1 MIDPVTAFAAIKSG
15 HGMLMSAV
23 KAGRDLSQMGTAI
36 QKWATG
42 ESALQAKAEAKKS
55 SFFTKLSGVE
65 NSAIDEFFHKK
76 QQDEMRDQLRECFM
90 LYGKKGDWEQLNSFI
105 AKERARL
112 KELYV
117 KEEKRRQMWRDIGF
131 AFLIT
136 CSVGLILG
144 ILGFVAFQAQA
155 YAQPPY
161 IIGSVY

>member
-15 HGMLMSAV
+15 HSMLMSAV

-36 QKWATG
+36 QKWANG

-55 SFFTKLSGVE
+55 SFFSKLSGVE

-112 KELYV
+112 KEQYV
-117 KEEKRRQMWRDIGF
+117 REEKRRQMWRDIGKATLIVSLF
-131 AFLIT
+131 AFAVFLF
-136 CSVGLILG
+136 
-144 ILGFVAFQAQA
+144 GFVFVQSNEVA
-155 YAQPPY
+155 YY
-161 IIGSVY
+161 DIN

>member
-1 MIDPVTAFAAIKSG
+1 
-15 HGMLMSAV
+15 MLMSAV

-36 QKWATG
+36 QKWANG

-55 SFFTKLSGVE
+55 SFFSKLSGVE

-112 KELYV
+112 KEQYV
-117 KEEKRRQMWRDIGF
+117 REEKRRQMWRDIGKATLIVSLF
-131 AFLIT
+131 AFAVFLF
-136 CSVGLILG
+136 
-144 ILGFVAFQAQA
+144 GFVFVQSNEVA
-155 YAQPPY
+155 YY
-161 IIGSVY
+161 DIY

>member
-1 MIDPVTAFAAIKSG
+1 LIDPVTAFAAIKSG
-15 HGMLMSAV
+15 HSMLMSAV

-36 QKWATG
+36 QKWANG

-55 SFFTKLSGVE
+55 SFFSKLSGVE

-112 KELYV
+112 KEQYV
-117 KEEKRRQMWRDIGF
+117 REEKRRQMWRDIGKATLIVSLF
-131 AFLIT
+131 AFAVFLF
-136 CSVGLILG
+136 
-144 ILGFVAFQAQA
+144 GFVFVQSNEVA
-155 YAQPPY
+155 YY
-161 IIGSVY
+161 DIN

>member
-1 MIDPVTAFAAIKSG
+1 VIDPVTAFAAIKSG

-112 KELYV
+112 KEQYV
-117 KEEKRRQMWRDIGF
+117 REEKRRQMWRDIGKATLIVSLF
-131 AFLIT
+131 AFAVFLF
-136 CSVGLILG
+136 
-144 ILGFVAFQAQA
+144 GFVFVQSNEVA
-155 YAQPPY
+155 YY
-161 IIGSVY
+161 DIN

>member
-15 HGMLMSAV
+15 HSMLMSAV

-36 QKWATG
+36 QKWANG

-55 SFFTKLSGVE
+55 SFFSKLSGVE

-112 KELYV
+112 KEQYV
-117 KEEKRRQMWRDIGF
+117 REEKRRQMWRDIGKATLIVSLF
-131 AFLIT
+131 AFAVFLF
-136 CSVGLILG
+136 
-144 ILGFVAFQAQA
+144 GFVFVQSNEVA
-155 YAQPPY
+155 YY
-161 IIGSVY
+161 DIY

>member
-112 KELYV
+112 KEQYV
-117 KEEKRRQMWRDIGF
+117 REEKRRQMWRDIGKATLIVSLF
-131 AFLIT
+131 AFAVFLF
-136 CSVGLILG
+136 
-144 ILGFVAFQAQA
+144 GFVFVQSNEVA
-155 YAQPPY
+155 YY
-161 IIGSVY
+161 DIN

>member
-1 MIDPVTAFAAIKSG
+1 
-15 HGMLMSAV
+15 MLMSAV

-36 QKWATG
+36 QKWANG

-55 SFFTKLSGVE
+55 SFFSKLSGVE

-112 KELYV
+112 KEQYV
-117 KEEKRRQMWRDIGF
+117 REEKRRQMWRDIGKATLIVSLF
-131 AFLIT
+131 AFAVFLF
-136 CSVGLILG
+136 
-144 ILGFVAFQAQA
+144 GFVFVQSNEVA
-155 YAQPPY
+155 YY
-161 IIGSVY
+161 DIN